1 MLREAQVV
9 GVGDDWDRLESP
21 FVGKRSNQPMVKPC
35 KTHNAE
41 SLVADTP
48 EVALAIPQ
56 PGYCWRPEMISSL
69 SCSPVAKV
77 LEGLGVSKCV
87 LDSAECRYLVSSRQT
102 DVIVWLTG
110 LASFRDRM
118 RPGS

>member
-41 SLVADTP
+41 SLVEDTP

-56 PGYCWRPEMISSL
+56 LGYCWLETGDDFFCLMQ
-69 SCSPVAKV
+69 SCGEGARRSRCLKV
-77 LEGLGVSKCV
+77 CL
-87 LDSAECRYLVSSRQT
+87 RQRR
-102 DVIVWLTG
+102 V
-110 LASFRDRM
+110 
-118 RPGS
+118 